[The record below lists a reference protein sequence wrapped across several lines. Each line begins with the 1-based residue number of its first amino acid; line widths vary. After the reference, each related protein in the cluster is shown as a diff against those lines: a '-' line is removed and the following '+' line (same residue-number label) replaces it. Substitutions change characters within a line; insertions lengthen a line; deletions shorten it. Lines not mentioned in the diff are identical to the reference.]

1 MEDELSFEEALSQ
14 LEEVVNKLES
24 GQLSLDESLSQFEK
38 GIALSRLCNKK
49 LVETQ
54 QKVEKLVAKDQNLV
68 TEPFVSE

>member
-14 LEEVVNKLES
+14 LEEVVKELES